1 MKAKYKI
8 MVDTGESTHELPEQ
22 ILYDTRAAA
31 DSARQSIL
39 SVLYTLLPSKLVND
53 FKVFLHSEKY

>member
-31 DSARQSIL
+31 DSARQSMGIIYFTP
-39 SVLYTLLPSKLVND
+39 VKI
-53 FKVFLHSEKY
+53 SE